1 MPPSIG
7 YKKILGKLKKNAA
20 FRKQIEKLKDPLK
33 PREGKKTDEAH
44 PAIHPTGLVPKGLG
58 RDYQKLYELIV
69 YRFIS
74 VFGENGVLKTMKTH
88 LDIGGQ
94 EFSFSRK
101 KMAKWGG
108 ENIIPTEKLKMT
120 NSPKLKRG
128 TVSMPKPTPKKRN

>member
-74 VFGENGVLKTMKTH
+74 VFGENGVLKTIEM
-88 LDIGGQ
+88 DIGGQ
-94 EFSFSRK
+94 NSVSAEENGKNGVERTLSLPKVENDEF
-101 KMAKWGG
+101 
-108 ENIIPTEKLKMT
+108 
-120 NSPKLKRG
+120 PKIKGDCLDAQTTRR
-128 TVSMPKPTPKKRN
+128 KRN